1 MHKEVATEY
10 VKRLLKGELKLK
22 NKTLQLQ
29 AYETVK
35 DNAESLHDL
44 FVSMVRVS
52 SCCSTLEVDI

>member
-1 MHKEVATEY
+1 MHKEVAAEY

-29 AYETVK
+29 AFEMVK

-44 FVSMVRVS
+44 FVSMVRIS
-52 SCCSTLEVDI
+52 SYCSTLEVDI